1 MTVVTVSSGPLNMRT
16 LMNKSKDWLAREV
29 MTLAS
34 ALDKADRAAPARN
47 DGPTRAHLA
56 DHLAAAIPAAI
67 DKAMKDIDKSRQP
80 KHFSDYHEDFG
91 FVIWWRAPI
100 CEPPWVGSP
109 NCDNWPFDFEE
120 EGSLWWTQLVTPDIP
135 QE

>member
-1 MTVVTVSSGPLNMRT
+1 
-16 LMNKSKDWLAREV
+16 MNKSKDWLAREV
-29 MTLAS
+29 M
-34 ALDKADRAAPARN
+34 ALYRDVEHLQNNAPARN
-47 DGPTRAHLA
+47 DGPTRAHMA
-56 DHLAAAIPAAI
+56 EHLAAVIPAAI
-67 DKAMKDIDKSRQP
+67 EKAMKESDKARQA

-109 NCDNWPFDFEE
+109 DCSDWPFDFED
-120 EGSLWWTQLVTPDIP
+120 EGSLWWTTLIEPEIP